1 MATIKD
7 IAARAQ
13 VSAATV
19 SRVLNHDET
28 LSVSPDTKERI
39 RQIAHELA
47 YVPVKSRK
55 KNGGKKKMKIG
66 IVLHQP
72 SDLEKDDPYFYPIR
86 QEIEDECMRQDIEQA
101 RIFYLPTIQND
112 PAVQE
117 VDAFILIGRI
127 REEVAEFLRRNNKQL
142 VFISH
147 SPNDE
152 QFSSVSID
160 FEQAAGKVMHH
171 LLDQGYKK
179 IGYIGGREA
188 ENGFQRRVQIED
200 KRETV
205 FKQLMDASGYSYK
218 NNIHIADFTMDDGY
232 RMGKKAIEQGSLP
245 EAFFIA
251 SDRMAMGA
259 LRAFQEHGIRVP
271 EDVAVASFDGTEL
284 AQYASTPLTTV
295 NIPTKEM
302 GRMGVRKLMT
312 AEEGD
317 LPMRWVLPSKLIIR
331 ESCGSRMNKL
341 LES

>member
-39 RQIAHELA
+39 REIAQELD
-47 YVPVKSRK
+47 YVPVKARK
-55 KNGGKKKMKIG
+55 KNGRKRKKRIG
-66 IVLHQP
+66 IVLNQP

-86 QEIEDECMRQDIEQA
+86 QESEDECMRQDVEQA

-127 REEVAEFLRRNNKQL
+127 HKEVAEFLQRNNKQL
-142 VFISH
+142 VFVSH

-160 FEQAAGKVMHH
+160 FEQAAGKVMRH

-179 IGYIGGREA
+179 IGYIGGLEA
-188 ENGFQRRVQIED
+188 ENGFRQRVEIED

-218 NNIHIADFTMDDGY
+218 NNIHIGEFTMDDGY
-232 RMGKKAIEQGSLP
+232 RLGKKAIEQGSLP

-271 EDVAVASFDGTEL
+271 EDVAVGSFDGTEL

-302 GRMGVRKLMT
+302 GRMGVRKLLMT
-312 AEEGD
+312 EDSD
-317 LPMRWVLPSKLIIR
+317 LPMRWVLPSKLIVR
-331 ESCGSRMNKL
+331 ESCGSRINKL